1 MNSTNVES
9 TTVNNYMNMQNYT
22 NMYALVIVPLITTL
36 LAKIVDKIL
45 YVFEEIFKF
54 LQQLCLYLYMK
65 FKINILKIRNTTML
79 IQLTIVM
86 SEYGHTYMQ
95 LCDSARPI
103 MWYVS
108 KIPNSVSTLKLFDGI
123 FDRNLR
129 KINGEFK
136 SDMNTKVFDIND
148 YLLLPY
154 PITEDKQTGNSNGET
169 VGYGGNR
176 VVTNNKTTDIDF
188 SKLEPIILDKYITG
202 YVFSDHIVM
211 SAGSP
216 LNVISLRLCSTKS
229 TTYVMDFINRITT
242 EYNEYIDRGDEYVTK
257 ILTYKSEKNYSVV
270 PMDSTQT
277 FDTLFFSKKQSML
290 KRINNFND
298 ISFYSRR
305 GLKRKLSLLLTGKSG
320 CGKTSFVL
328 SLAHY
333 LKRSIIY
340 VSLNNIKKN
349 SEIESIIYDNKY
361 NDYKIPINKKIILF
375 DEIDCTES
383 VNLIKNVQKNTDSK
397 EDIKEDNMLSSIGA
411 KIEKSVFDVIKNTDK
426 DNKFTD
432 MDYETFT
439 KTTTR
444 KTINNDDFDL
454 GIFLNYIDGV
464 MDQDGMIIIA
474 CANNI
479 SNLDPALLRD
489 GRFEVVEFTYMGRKE
504 IVEMIE
510 KYYDCKLTDEQ
521 ISKIRDDKVIQN
533 LRLKNTCVYKLR
545 DNTNIDELIDIINSM
560 KEVKI
565 CNNSQKKLDIDETF
579 EL

>member
-1 MNSTNVES
+1 MNSTNVDS

-22 NMYALVIVPLITTL
+22 SNYALIIVPLITTL
-36 LAKIVDKIL
+36 LAKIGDKIL

-54 LQQLCLYLYMK
+54 VANVFAYLYLFIKLK
-65 FKINILKIRNTTML
+65 FCKINDTVVL
-79 IQLTIVM
+79 IQLTRTVGSYNNVIL
-86 SEYGHTYMQ
+86 E
-95 LCDSARPI
+95 LCETAKPI
-103 MWYVS
+103 IWYIS
-108 KIPNSVSTLKLFDGI
+108 KIPNNISTLKMYDI
-123 FDRNLR
+123 ITSD
-129 KINGEFK
+129 EK
-136 SDMNTKVFDIND
+136 SRQYYGDPKFTPTKKTFNSDD
-148 YLLLPY
+148 YLFVPY
-154 PITEDKQTGNSNGET
+154 PRNSEIKTQTTDNNI
-169 VGYGGNR
+169 GGNK
-176 VVTNNKTTDIDF
+176 VNMNNKPSDIDF
-188 SKLEPIILDKYITG
+188 SKLEPIILDKYIIA
-202 YVFSDHIVM
+202 YVYSECIVM
-211 SAGSP
+211 SGGSP
-216 LNVISLRLCSTKS
+216 LNILCLKLCSSKPI
-229 TTYVMDFINRITT
+229 TYITEFLDRITK
-242 EYNEYIDRGDEYVTK
+242 EHEEYIDRGDEYINK
-257 ILTYKSEKNYSVV
+257 ILTYKTENKYSIC

-298 ISFYSRR
+298 ISFYSKR

-361 NDYKIPINKKIILF
+361 NDYKIPTNKKIILF
-375 DEIDCTES
+375 DEIDCTKKI
-383 VNLIKNVQKNTDSK
+383 NLVKDKEKTDDKKDSDK
-397 EDIKEDNMLSSIGA
+397 KDDVLSTLGQT
-411 KIEKSVFDVIKNTDK
+411 IEKSVFDVIKNTDR
-426 DNKFTD
+426 DSKFTD
-432 MDYETFT
+432 MDYDTFT
-439 KTTTR
+439 KTTSNKQT
-444 KTINNDDFDL
+444 TNDDFDL

-504 IVEMIE
+504 IAEMIE
-510 KYYDCKLTDEQ
+510 KYYDCKLTDDQ
-521 ISKIRDDKVIQN
+521 ISKIRDDKLIQN

-545 DNTNIDELIDIINSM
+545 DNTPVDELIYIINSM

-565 CNNSQKKLDIDETF
+565 CNNNQKKLDIDETF